1 MILNINFRIEKKNPA
16 INNSNIPFFIF
27 LHYLNSIFFG
37 QQPLIQSF
45 VKAYSLLR
53 PRNNKIE
60 NRKMR
65 RKAISDTCESN

>member
-1 MILNINFRIEKKNPA
+1 MILNINFRIEKKKPCYQQFEY
-16 INNSNIPFFIF
+16 SFFYF
-27 LHYLNSIFFG
+27 LHYLNSIFFW

-53 PRNNKIE
+53 PRNNKME
-60 NRKMR
+60 NRKTR